1 MKHSKKITLV
11 GPYGVGKSSL
21 FRRFIDNSFSEDY
34 QSTIGVQIK
43 KKVITLDNG
52 IEISLILWDTEGEMN
67 INDSKQ
73 SYLMGSHT
81 FVYIFDLT
89 RIDTFSQINTQ
100 LDFLTNNFPKI
111 PVKVVGNKIDSVFKT
126 KVKKT
131 LEEHKINY
139 DILTS
144 AKTGEHVEE
153 LFAEI
158 ARELSN

>member
-1 MKHSKKITLV
+1 
-11 GPYGVGKSSL
+11 
-21 FRRFIDNSFSEDY
+21 
-34 QSTIGVQIK
+34 
-43 KKVITLDNG
+43 
-52 IEISLILWDTEGEMN
+52 
-67 INDSKQ
+67 
-73 SYLMGSHT
+73 MGSHT